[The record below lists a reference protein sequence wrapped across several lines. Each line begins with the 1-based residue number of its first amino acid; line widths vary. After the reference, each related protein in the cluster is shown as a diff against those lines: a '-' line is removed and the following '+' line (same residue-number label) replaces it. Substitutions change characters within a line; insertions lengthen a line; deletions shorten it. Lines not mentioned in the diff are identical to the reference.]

1 MPLAILQ
8 EQTNYRNYTMKFK
21 KPRLDRENAWMQVI
35 ESAVLFI
42 AAHLNPD
49 AVEAL
54 FCLKLCFEI
63 LDVLRH
69 HHRK

>member
-1 MPLAILQ
+1 
-8 EQTNYRNYTMKFK
+8 MKFK

-42 AAHLNPD
+42 AAHLNPN